1 MKRKIYLLPVII
13 LIITGCSVQN
23 KGWENPVP
31 TDFDSYIDTLIVA
44 GWEAYSAGETD
55 ISYAKFDSVL
65 SIEAKSSE
73 GYIGRAFSSID
84 LGSDDPAA
92 YSSSET
98 DFNFALYLL
107 EGKNPVMTED
117 SMKMVFSKLTADS
130 QYYVLKLPVSGIFL
144 GVYEDIMEV
153 MYTDTIEHTADLS
166 LYYFNDSIVMVPV
179 ITRGFIDPADS
190 SLFIPDSN
198 TVFTVHVAY
207 TDVDTLTPMG
217 GSVGAGLSQ
226 LYQLK
231 AKKAESED
239 DIKKYLMT
247 SVSYGNLT
255 RAFYSLSNKVEDYL
269 PSRFDDRINTRN
281 VLKILAQDY
290 YYYGLYMNAYWQI
303 YEIDP
308 GVAAGIDTTAA
319 DFDVQLLRAIGSL

>member
-1 MKRKIYLLPVII
+1 
-13 LIITGCSVQN
+13 VQN
-23 KGWENPVP
+23 KGWENPVLP
-31 TDFDSYIDTLIVA
+31 EFAAYIDTLIVE

-55 ISYAKFDSVL
+55 ISYAKFDSIL
-65 SIEAKSSE
+65 SIEARSSE
-73 GYIGRAFSSID
+73 GYIGRAFSSLD
-84 LGSDDPAA
+84 RGSDDPSA

-117 SMKMVFSKLTADS
+117 SMKLVFSNITPDS

-144 GVYEDIMEV
+144 GVYEDIMKV
-153 MYTDTIEHTADLS
+153 TYTDTMKHTAELS
-166 LYYFNDSIVMVPV
+166 LDYFNKNIVKVPV
-179 ITRGFIDPADS
+179 ITREFIDSTDTL
-190 SLFIPDSN
+190 LFVPDSN
-198 TVFTVHVAY
+198 TVFLVHVAY
-207 TDVDTLTPMG
+207 TDVDTLTPIG
-217 GSVGAGLSQ
+217 GSAVAGLSQ

-231 AKKAESED
+231 GKNADTEED
-239 DIKKYLMT
+239 VKKYLMT
-247 SVSYGNLT
+247 SISYGNMV
-255 RAFYSLSNKVEDYL
+255 RVFYNLKNRFEDDL

-303 YEIDP
+303 HEIDST
-308 GVAAGIDTTAA
+308 VAAGIDTTAA

>member
-1 MKRKIYLLPVII
+1 VKRLIYLLPVI
-13 LIITGCSVQN
+13 IITGCSVQN

-31 TDFDSYIDTLIVA
+31 PEFTGYIDTLIIEA
-44 GWEAYSAGETD
+44 WEAYSAGETD
-55 ISYAKFDSVL
+55 ISYAKFDTIL
-65 SIEAKSSE
+65 SIEARSSE
-73 GYIGRAFSSID
+73 GYIGRAFSSLD
-84 LGSDDPAA
+84 LGSDDPSA

-117 SMKMVFSKLTADS
+117 SMELEFSKLTPDS
-130 QYYVLKLPVSGIFL
+130 QYYVLILPVSGTFL
-144 GVYEDIMEV
+144 GAYEDIMEV
-153 MYTDTIEHTADLS
+153 TYTDTIKHTENLS

-179 ITRGFIDPADS
+179 VTRGFIDATDS

-198 TVFTVHVAY
+198 TVFVVHVAY
-207 TDVDTLTPMG
+207 KDVDTLTPMG
-217 GSVGAGLSQ
+217 GSACAGLSQ
-226 LYQLK
+226 LYQLL

-239 DIKKYLMT
+239 DIKKYLM
-247 SVSYGNLT
+247 SSIAYGNLA
-255 RAFYSLSNKVEDYL
+255 RAFYNAKHKMEDYL

-281 VLKILAQDY
+281 FLCILAQDY

-303 YEIDP
+303 HEIDST
-308 GVAAGIDTTAA
+308 VAAGIDTTAA